1 MHESLE
7 KGTRSEAGIEN
18 QAKNQ
23 PVALLEK
30 EAAPA
35 PLSGAQLS
43 PYSRMRKA
51 RVAHKATR
59 LLSMIDPLV
68 LSTEM
73 MILTSPSP
81 KGQVPK
87 SSKAGREGNLSLILG
102 QTLKGHLVSFHHCT
116 E

>member
-1 MHESLE
+1 ME

-23 PVALLEK
+23 PVALWEK

-35 PLSGAQLS
+35 PLSSARLS
-43 PYSRMRKA
+43 SYSRMRKA
-51 RVAHKATR
+51 WVAHKAPR
-59 LLSMIDPLV
+59 LLPMLDPLV

-73 MILTSPSP
+73 MVLTSPSP
-81 KGQVPK
+81 KGQVPE
-87 SSKAGREGNLSLILG
+87 SSKEGREGNRSLILG
-102 QTLKGHLVSFHHCT
+102 QTLKDLSVSFHHRT